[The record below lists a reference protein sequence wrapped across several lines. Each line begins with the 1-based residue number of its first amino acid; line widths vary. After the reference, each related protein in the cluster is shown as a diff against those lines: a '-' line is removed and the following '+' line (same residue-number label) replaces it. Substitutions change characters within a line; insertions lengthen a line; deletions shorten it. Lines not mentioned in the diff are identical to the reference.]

1 MFAVVACAVAI
12 PAGPPQ
18 PRPVNAEARRDLA
31 ESEKLQPGADEQD
44 LKASSSYGY
53 GYYGGYGA
61 GYGSGYGGYGGYGGG
76 YGNGLSGYYGALGY
90 HPYSYSYGK
99 HSLLY

>member
-1 MFAVVACAVAI
+1 MVACAVAI

-18 PRPVNAEARRDLA
+18 PRPIAEARRDLA
-31 ESEKLQPGADEQD
+31 ESEKLQTGADEQD

-53 GYYGGYGA
+53 GYYGGYG
-61 GYGSGYGGYGGYGGG
+61 GGYGGYGG

-90 HPYSYSYGK
+90 HPYSAYSYGK
-99 HSLLY
+99 NHQP